1 MENPQLND
9 FERLKKL
16 ADEKFTVCQEKK
28 PEVYKEYLRT
38 AYCIAFIDGYLQRDA
53 ELLVQLNQK

>member
-1 MENPQLND
+1 MENLQLND

-16 ADEKFTVCQEKK
+16 ADEKFTACHEKK
-28 PEVYKEYLRT
+28 PEVYRENLRA